1 MKKKIDSNRLIEAHR
16 LMQPSKPILCT
27 TKNEDNSDHVAPFS
41 WLIPVSCNPPRIGLA
56 LLSKPKKQ
64 HSLVNIERTGEFVIN
79 YPDTK
84 ILEKMVEASYDLRIH
99 DNKFK
104 RSGFKRRKSLKVEP
118 TSIEECK
125 VHLECK
131 VRNIENTGDHS
142 LIIADVVEAVY
153 DDESFSE
160 DLLVKLENFEPVI
173 HLKDYCMDSY
183 QTHLFLSPLCTK
195 VIEVEYPKQKYEEDD
210 YETKEI

>member
-1 MKKKIDSNRLIEAHR
+1 MKKKIDPNRLIESHR

-27 TKNEDNSDHVAPFS
+27 TKNEDDSDHVAPFS
-41 WLIPVSCNPPRIGLA
+41 WLIPVSCDPPRIGLA

-79 YPDTK
+79 YPDTS
-84 ILEKMVEASYDLRIH
+84 ILEKMVEASYDLRVNE
-99 DNKFK
+99 NKFE
-104 RSGFKRRKSLKVEP
+104 RSGFKRRESKKVKP

-131 VRNIENTGDHS
+131 VKKIEITGDHS
-142 LIIADVVEAVY
+142 LIIADVLEAVY
-153 DDESFSE
+153 DDEAFTE
-160 DLLVKLENFEPVI
+160 DLLVNLEKFEPVI
-173 HLKDYCMDSY
+173 HLKNYCLKDY
-183 QTHLFLSPLCTK
+183 QTHLFLSPLSTK
-195 VIEVEYPKQKYEEDD
+195 IIEVEYPKQKYKEDD

>member
-1 MKKKIDSNRLIEAHR
+1 MKKKLDANRLIETHR

-27 TKNEDNSDHVAPFS
+27 TKNIDNSDHVAPFS
-41 WLIPVSCNPPRIGLA
+41 WIIPVSCDPPRIGLA

-84 ILEKMVEASYDLRIH
+84 ILEKMVEASYDLRVH
-99 DNKFK
+99 DNKFE
-104 RSGFKRRKSLKVEP
+104 RSGFKRKKSSKVEP

-131 VRNIENTGDHS
+131 VKKIEKTGDHS
-142 LIIADVVEAVY
+142 LIIADVLEAFY
-153 DDESFSE
+153 DEEAFTE
-160 DLLVKLENFEPVI
+160 DLLVKLENYEPAI
-173 HLKDYCMDSY
+173 HLKNYCMQGY
-183 QTHLFLSPLCTK
+183 QTHLFLSPLSTK
-195 VIEVEYPKQKYEEDD
+195 VVEVEYTKQKKEEDD